1 MKTAKTKLTYPL
13 VLSILLGLLLLNVI
27 LVLALPDK
35 AALTRYSYPPGILLI
50 VLTIYGL
57 CAIIDKH
64 KGNYFRLESSRG
76 RSFSGNKSYTY
87 TEAYEREFRWSL
99 LIYFG
104 AMPFYLSLVF
114 FCKKLSSLR
123 RSLVGVTPRLPA
135 HPHDPLRSKIYP
147 RRQGAQA
154 DPGRAG
160 TGAHRARA
168 PRGAGEVEM
177 RETSIGDSQSD
188 GTKQMR
194 VTQEHTD
201 LFRQTFRSI
210 QV

>member
-27 LVLALPDK
+27 PVLALPDK

-114 FCKKLSSLR
+114 FARSFPLSAGLSLALL
-123 RSLVGVTPRLPA
+123 LV
-135 HPHDPLRSKIYP
+135 
-147 RRQGAQA
+147 
-154 DPGRAG
+154 
-160 TGAHRARA
+160 
-168 PRGAGEVEM
+168 
-177 RETSIGDSQSD
+177 SQLILMIPSV
-188 GTKQMR
+188 Q
-194 VTQEHTD
+194 
-201 LFRQTFRSI
+201 RSI
-210 QV
+210 QDAKERKQILAERERERIEQERREELGKWK